1 MRLLLAALWIAG
13 SLAGSQVYRLVP
25 APRSLARGE
34 GWLELRSP
42 IRIWV
47 ANAEDRLAAE
57 TILEELKQ
65 THGREGVLSGAEGA
79 TIRLLRVGDPA
90 LDREIQALG
99 LDRRAL
105 EHEEGYWLHS
115 SPRGV
120 LVAARSAAGV
130 FYGAQTL
137 RQLIGPDGR
146 IPAVSIADWP
156 ALRYRALSVD
166 VSRGP
171 IPTDEQLRRLIRV
184 AAEFKL
190 NMLSLYMEHV
200 FRYRHAPLVAPE
212 GGEFTAQQIGQ
223 LSRYARRYHIE
234 LVPQQ
239 QTFGHLHHMLK
250 FERYAALAEVP
261 YGSVITPAAEEPYQW
276 IRQAAQQLAETFP
289 GQFLHIGSDETW
301 ELGQGRSREE
311 AERIG
316 VGRLYVRHLQRVAE
330 LLRPL
335 GRRIMFWGDIA
346 LSHAELIPELP
357 HELIAM
363 TWDYEPREDFSA
375 YIEPFR
381 KAGFAFFVCPGLN
394 NWNRI
399 FPNVSNAL
407 ANIAAFVRDGKRA
420 GALGMFNTHWAD
432 DGEALLNQNWYGIL
446 YSAAAAWQAQEPAR
460 EEFDAAFDWTFYR
473 CADPAFASVI
483 RRLDEVHKLLRSVGV
498 GDATNR
504 LFWLD
509 PFTPA
514 GAALVAKIAPVAS
527 AIRLAAEEAMEQLD
541 AQRSKARRH
550 EDTLLALRLAAKR
563 LDYLGMKVQFAR
575 RIGEIYRESL
585 AARAPR
591 SFGRLNGANGMLQD
605 LRDYATELRDL
616 QRRAWL
622 AENRPY
628 WLDNVLVRYDDEA
641 LLWTR
646 RIRLF
651 TEALQQYQLWQRLPP
666 PEELGLHLP

>member
-13 SLAGSQVYRLVP
+13 TLAGSQVYRLVP

-42 IRIWV
+42 VRIWV

-120 LVAARSAAGV
+120 LVASRSAAGV

-156 ALRYRALSVD
+156 ALRYRALFRGCEPRPHPDRRAVAKAD
-166 VSRGP
+166 SRRRRVQAQHAQPLHGARLP
-171 IPTDEQLRRLIRV
+171 IPPRSAGGAGRRRV
-184 AAEFKL
+184 HRAT
-190 NMLSLYMEHV
+190 N
-200 FRYRHAPLVAPE
+200 RP
-212 GGEFTAQQIGQ
+212 
-223 LSRYARRYHIE
+223 
-234 LVPQQ
+234 
-239 QTFGHLHHMLK
+239 
-250 FERYAALAEVP
+250 ALALRPPLPHRTCAAAADFRPSSPHAEIRALRGAGRSP
-261 YGSVITPAAEEPYQW
+261 LRLRHHSAAEETYQW

-301 ELGQGRSREE
+301 ELGQGRSRGE

-335 GRRIMFWGDIA
+335 GRRLMFWGDIA
-346 LSHAELIPELP
+346 LSHAQLIPELP
-357 HELIAM
+357 QELIAM

-399 FPNVSNAL
+399 FPNVSKAL

-460 EEFDAAFDWTFYR
+460 EEFDAAFDWAFYR
-473 CADPAFASVI
+473 CSDPAFASVI

-527 AIRLAAEEAMEQLD
+527 AI
-541 AQRSKARRH
+541 
-550 EDTLLALRLAAKR
+550 
-563 LDYLGMKVQFAR
+563 
-575 RIGEIYRESL
+575 
-585 AARAPR
+585 
-591 SFGRLNGANGMLQD
+591 
-605 LRDYATELRDL
+605 
-616 QRRAWL
+616 AW
-622 AENRPY
+622 PPKKP
-628 WLDNVLVRYDDEA
+628 WSS
-641 LLWTR
+641 WTR
-646 RIRLF
+646 SAPKPDATMIPCWRYAWRQSDSTIW
-651 TEALQQYQLWQRLPP
+651 E
-666 PEELGLHLP
+666 